1 MPASTAS
8 TTSTGD
14 RARLRKAARRLA
26 PSRAR
31 MSFMSGPSGERGSA
45 DLSRRGGA
53 VERRASSA
61 IGRESVAA
69 ASSRAPELRFARVG
83 LPNRPAKPIYG
94 HRLWPD
100 DWAASPSLTA
110 WRTPRTF
117 SPKLDEPGRRPH
129 RALEAHVHLEVKD
142 DRNDHGYRE
151 ILQRSKRLRLHP
163 ARRWRQGRF
172 RPCDGPRARRH
183 PRPRRRPE
191 GDLRH
196 RRGPPLRQ
204 DCGQHHPDRARR
216 SRHGRGLGPVLEAA
230 FTGGF
235 FISRLPP
242 PGGRE
247 EESMYFRRSTPQKS
261 VMFAVNFDDGRT
273 AYMVVENHG
282 KPSDDYLAGSIAKE
296 RQDKGELPEGT
307 ITTIKRV
314 R

>member
-31 MSFMSGPSGERGSA
+31 MSCMLDPSGERAGAA
-45 DLSRRGGA
+45 DLSRRGGP
-53 VERRASSA
+53 VERRAWS
-61 IGRESVAA
+61 
-69 ASSRAPELRFARVG
+69 G
-83 LPNRPAKPIYG
+83 LPNRPVKPIYG

-110 WRTPRTF
+110 WRTPRTY

-172 RPCDGPRARRH
+172 RPCDGPRAR
-183 PRPRRRPE
+183 
-191 GDLRH
+191 
-196 RRGPPLRQ
+196 
-204 DCGQHHPDRARR
+204 
-216 SRHGRGLGPVLEAA
+216 
-230 FTGGF
+230 
-235 FISRLPP
+235 
-242 PGGRE
+242 
-247 EESMYFRRSTPQKS
+247 
-261 VMFAVNFDDGRT
+261 
-273 AYMVVENHG
+273 
-282 KPSDDYLAGSIAKE
+282 
-296 RQDKGELPEGT
+296 
-307 ITTIKRV
+307 
-314 R
+314 